1 MLRSIVALFSLLF
14 LISLC
19 TAKTAI
25 VGGIEWTYIVSN
37 GTAIIGTGTY
47 RSPVILGTTI
57 GTLIIPST
65 LGGYPVTELGSS
77 AFYGCRSLTSVTIPK
92 GVKRLRR
99 SKSRPRS

>member
-25 VGGIEWTYIVSN
+25 VGGIEWTYTVSN

-47 RSPVILGTTI
+47 RSPVIPG
-57 GTLIIPST
+57 
-65 LGGYPVTELGSS
+65 
-77 AFYGCRSLTSVTIPK
+77 
-92 GVKRLRR
+92 
-99 SKSRPRS
+99 